1 MELDRELADVL
12 PQAQDLV
19 YRFIDAPATM
29 SKRELVALLQDAGTD
44 HEVGTKRL
52 EFLLYYGIIGLQ
64 TPERTYY
71 IFDVNYDQKV
81 LRIRVERAGEE
92 AVFAINPAFWPAL
105 DIRSPSKNGN

>member
-29 SKRELVALLQDAGTD
+29 PKQALVALLQDAGLEED
-44 HEVGTKRL
+44 LVEKRL
-52 EFLLYYGIIGLQ
+52 EFLLYYGIVGLQ
-64 TPERTYY
+64 TSERTYY

-81 LRIRVERAGEE
+81 LRIRVDRAGEV

-105 DIRSPSKNGN
+105 DIRPPSRNGN